1 MKLRSELWLRIGG
14 RERAHTRGWG
24 SRRTRGGIAP
34 RKSAWHLRAE
44 LSMDGYAVGRMAMEK
59 RCRER
64 TGALAWHV
72 WLRNGPKRCR
82 SANLTYEGTNT

>member
-14 RERAHTRGWG
+14 RERAHTRGWV

-59 RCRER
+59 RRRER
-64 TGALAWHV
+64 TGAMSGCA
-72 WLRNGPKRCR
+72 KCR
-82 SANLTYEGTNT
+82 RGAASPNLTYEGTNT